1 MRSFALCLLLA
12 APQDR
17 QAVPD
22 AAAVKAAEKQVR
34 DLFKDDYARKA
45 PSDVQALGRKLLTQ
59 AGDGTIEAPARYVM
73 LRDAKDFAE
82 KTGDVETAVKAIDD
96 LAAGFDVD
104 AIALKAG

>member
-1 MRSFALCLLLA
+1 MTMRTVALCVLLA

-17 QAVPD
+17 QPIPD
-22 AAAVKAAEKQVR
+22 ATAIKSAEKQVLE
-34 DLFKDDYARKA
+34 LFKDDYARKA

-96 LAAGFDVD
+96 L
-104 AIALKAG
+104 